1 MISTVDV
8 LKVASKRTKPLPK
21 FPQFAR
27 VLELSVVDLP
37 LLRHKGTS
45 MATEGMCFSSLESN
59 EPPWFGWVGVI
70 PDQGWANEFKQI
82 DKGPFL
88 RDAKQDC

>member
-27 VLELSVVDLP
+27 VLELSVVDLLALGTRE
-37 LLRHKGTS
+37 LLWQRRVCASH
-45 MATEGMCFSSLESN
+45 L
-59 EPPWFGWVGVI
+59 
-70 PDQGWANEFKQI
+70 
-82 DKGPFL
+82 
-88 RDAKQDC
+88 